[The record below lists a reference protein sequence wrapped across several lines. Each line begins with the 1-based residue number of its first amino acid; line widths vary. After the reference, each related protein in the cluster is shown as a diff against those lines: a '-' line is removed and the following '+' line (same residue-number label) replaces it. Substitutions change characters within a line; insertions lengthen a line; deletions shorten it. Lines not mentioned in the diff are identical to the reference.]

1 MSLSVDSVSVDAAR
15 VEQLRSVF
23 WSMRKVI
30 DAAQR
35 DAAAGRAF
43 LFELG
48 SLAELGLTLADC
60 AIEQAA
66 LDP

>member
-1 MSLSVDSVSVDAAR
+1 MSFSDELICVDAAR

-23 WSMRKVI
+23 WSMRKVV

-35 DAAAGRAF
+35 EAVAGRAL

-48 SLAELGLTLADC
+48 SLAALGVTLADC
-60 AIEQAA
+60 AIEQARA
-66 LDP
+66 D

>member
-1 MSLSVDSVSVDAAR
+1 MSLSVDSLSVDAAR

-30 DAAQR
+30 DGAQR
-35 DAAAGRAF
+35 NSIAGRTF

-48 SLAELGLTLADC
+48 VLADLGVTLADC
-60 AIEQAA
+60 AIEEAHA
-66 LDP
+66 R

>member
-1 MSLSVDSVSVDAAR
+1 MSLSVDSLSVDAAR

-30 DAAQR
+30 AGAQR
-35 DAAAGRAF
+35 EATSGRAF

-48 SLAELGLTLADC
+48 SLAELGVNLADC
-60 AIEQAA
+60 AIEQAREN
-66 LDP
+66 

>member
-1 MSLSVDSVSVDAAR
+1 MSLSVDSLSVDAAC

-23 WSMRKVI
+23 WSMRKVV

-35 DAAAGRAF
+35 EGVAGRAL

-48 SLAELGLTLADC
+48 SLAALGVTLADC
-60 AIEQAA
+60 AIEHARK
-66 LDP
+66 D